1 MNVIILF
8 NKKKHQINIH
18 KLDSILCIKN
28 KINKIIFQEKYEL
41 SDIEVYYENKIL
53 NNHDCC
59 DKYNIKDK
67 NILKVHLKKK
77 GGNIMKKIIWV
88 ISCLIIIILPIFIL
102 PTGITTSGVT
112 FAATIMGKVKDG
124 FSRYLKCELKYKTL
138 VKRFGFVLNF
148 LKYVLFIMATYVL
161 ITIGCVTACLLVKG
175 EDIKGNPDKICTP
188 YYVGSL
194 TGLILTTIYFFIY
207 FMLRY
212 SDKLLIP
219 LERYSKQNFITNTL
233 LLPIISGMRNFIIK
247 FKFVFC
253 YLIPWVGPGVK
264 IFHTLIDLIFP
275 PMFNMIQQISS
286 AGCSPEGLKNVLNGM
301 AADFQKLNK
310 SLNEKKEASLQ
321 GNIQGNMQGMPQG
334 NMSNMSQ
341 GMLKGMPNVSDIKKS
356 QNGGENKN
364 ENQNKN
370 NNNNSSPKKKNTNNW
385 NNASLFN
392 IQFNNGI
399 IDNTKYQEELDTL
412 REAVTVKKD
421 PLCKDFEGSCCNRN
435 MMETIADAFY
445 TLLTENPM
453 INDIIKSNNIFFGVN
468 LACIGMYEYVLTNDD
483 LELNFDDNNIVKT
496 KILLRQIFE
505 QKKDVF
511 KLDKNGKKNN
521 DGIKILDEIEKIIVS
536 PDDYLQEMI
545 EQKKFEDLKKRI
557 MNYVHKD
564 DLDPSDP
571 VSRQKIEDIYR
582 KIATLEAKNDN
593 YAKQTNST
601 YQTGNTIE
609 KKIVKKIFIGI
620 VCNLFQTTKSTEDVV
635 IQIGDL
641 NELMDIMKCG
651 SASGTVLSIIYIIT
665 VIVLMI
671 CGFLGIF

>member
-1 MNVIILF
+1 
-8 NKKKHQINIH
+8 
-18 KLDSILCIKN
+18 
-28 KINKIIFQEKYEL
+28 
-41 SDIEVYYENKIL
+41 
-53 NNHDCC
+53 
-59 DKYNIKDK
+59 
-67 NILKVHLKKK
+67 
-77 GGNIMKKIIWV
+77 MKKIIWV
-88 ISCLIIIILPIFIL
+88 ISCLIIIILPFFIL

-124 FSRYLKCELKYKTL
+124 LSRFLICELKYKTL

-194 TGLILTTIYFFIY
+194 TGLVLTTIYFLIY

-212 SDKLLIP
+212 SDKILVP
-219 LERYSKQNFITNTL
+219 LENYSKKNFITNTL

-253 YLIPWVGPGVK
+253 YVIPMVGPGVK

-275 PMFNMIQQISS
+275 PMFHMIQKISS

-301 AADFQKLNK
+301 AADFKKLNK
-310 SLNEKKEASLQ
+310 SLNENKEASVQ
-321 GNIQGNMQGMPQG
+321 GIPQGMP
-334 NMSNMSQ
+334 NMSQ
-341 GMLKGMPNVSDIKKS
+341 GMPNMSQGMPNMS
-356 QNGGENKN
+356 QGNMPNMSKTQKNGENKY

-370 NNNNSSPKKKNTNNW
+370 NKNNSSPKKKNTNSW

-399 IDNTKYQEELDTL
+399 IDNTKYQEELDAL

-435 MMETIADAFY
+435 MMETIANAFY
-445 TLLTENPM
+445 TLLTTDPM
-453 INDIIKSNNIFFGVN
+453 INDITKSNNIFFGVN

-521 DGIKILDEIEKIIVS
+521 GGIKILDEIEKIVVS
-536 PDDYLQEMI
+536 KDEYLQTMI
-545 EQKKFEDLKKRI
+545 EQKKFEDLKKKI
-557 MNYVHKD
+557 MEHVHKD

-571 VSRQKIEDIYR
+571 VSREKIKDIYK
-582 KIATLEAKNDN
+582 KIAILEKKNDD
-593 YAKQTNST
+593 YAKETNSK
-601 YQTGNTIE
+601 YQEGNTIE
-609 KKIVKKIFIGI
+609 KTIIKKIFIGI
-620 VCNLFQTTKSTEDVV
+620 VCNLFQLNKSAVDV
-635 IQIGDL
+635 IKEIGGL

-651 SASGTVLSIIYIIT
+651 SASGTIMAIIYIIT

>member
-41 SDIEVYYENKIL
+41 SDIEVYYENKNL

-88 ISCLIIIILPIFIL
+88 ISCLIIIILPFFIL

-124 FSRYLKCELKYKTL
+124 LSRFLICELKYKTL
-138 VKRFGFVLNF
+138 AKRLGSILTF

-194 TGLILTTIYFFIY
+194 TGLVLTTIYFFIY

-253 YLIPWVGPGVK
+253 FLIPWVGPGVK
-264 IFHTLIDLIFP
+264 IFHTLIDSIFP
-275 PMFNMIQQISS
+275 PMFHMIQQISS
-286 AGCSPEGLKNVLNGM
+286 AGCSPNGLKNVLNGM
-301 AADFQKLNK
+301 AADLNKLNK
-310 SLNEKKEASLQ
+310 SLSENKKASLQ
-321 GNIQGNMQGMPQG
+321 GNMQGNMQGMPQG
-334 NMSNMSQ
+334 MSDIQGKMPNMSQ
-341 GMLKGMPNVSDIKKS
+341 GEMQKS
-356 QNGGENKN
+356 QNGGENEN
-364 ENQNKN
+364 ENQKKN
-370 NNNNSSPKKKNTNNW
+370 NNNNSPKKKNTNSW

-435 MMETIADAFY
+435 MMETIANAFY
-445 TLLTENPM
+445 TLLTTNPM
-453 INDIIKSNNIFFGVN
+453 INDITKSNNIFFGVN

-521 DGIKILDEIEKIIVS
+521 DGIKILDEIEKIVVS
-536 PDDYLQEMI
+536 KDQYLQTMI

-571 VSRQKIEDIYR
+571 VSRQKIKDIYD
-582 KIATLEAKNDN
+582 KIATLEAKNVD
-593 YAKQTNST
+593 YALHTDSE
-601 YQTGNTIE
+601 YQEGNTIE
-609 KKIVKKIFIGI
+609 KKIVKKIFIEI